1 MLESIGELVN
11 LVFRIVFGILEA
23 LYELVDF
30 IYPLT
35 KGRTQRRV

>member
-1 MLESIGELVN
+1 MLESLGERVN

-23 LYELVDF
+23 LYEIVNF
-30 IYPLT
+30 IYSFT